1 MDSHYLTTLQK
12 PLLARACRV
21 LPCTG
26 SALYLGKDSGKSLC
40 TFLEILLCEA
50 PSSPGSY
57 PKTAAGSVAK
67 ILISV
72 FSTLTTAL
80 WFHFFWL
87 QFGKCPQGENWGK
100 FEAHL
105 SIQGTQPCVCGP
117 MPRNNCFKYFC
128 QVFFFFLI
136 ILYSRRVSLIVQY
149 SDQNQSFECPV
160 IPFVSSDGLGG
171 SF

>member
-1 MDSHYLTTLQK
+1 MDSHYITTLQK

-21 LPCTG
+21 LPCTC

-50 PSSPGSY
+50 LSSPGSY

-87 QFGKCPQGENWGK
+87 QFGKCSQGENWGK

-105 SIQGTQPCVCGP
+105 SIPS
-117 MPRNNCFKYFC
+117 RNTALCLWSNAKKQIFLPG
-128 QVFFFFLI
+128 FFFFNH
-136 ILYSRRVSLIVQY
+136 SLQQKSK
-149 SDQNQSFECPV
+149 SDSPIF
-160 IPFVSSDGLGG
+160 
-171 SF
+171 